1 MANII
6 TFRNFTQKCLWD
18 NEISGQ
24 LSDGKWENS
33 GVDEIFWT
41 AKSKVGTPGVSFK
54 TWKRANFN
62 FASSDLIDIVGDR
75 MLLVAKASKI
85 TTNEKIIGAAEYLE
99 GIKSQEEFDKINDY
113 REKYLKNFIK
123 TWDEAEKIINAN
135 YSKSNLIADLKDMSK
150 TVSLAGNTPTTSTGG
165 NIPTKD
171 MDRAKSIIDKAK
183 GDKAKEIQYTT
194 AMANSTS
201 DKSKL
206 QFRGDAMTK
215 LGKDYLSKIFYNKLY
230 ESKVNKESDLKVG
243 DKVKLDDYGK
253 VREYKL
259 IKKKYNGE
267 FNLQSPGVINFDA
280 SPEWII
286 KNMITESKSIKVSN
300 LIKLIESKTGKKI
313 VLKEFI
319 SRAELKDIERFID
332 KLFSVLNIDIVF
344 TNHFYE
350 RLNDLRNG
358 KDIDSVE
365 LINLFKKFF
374 KRYREKISL
383 LPLEQE
389 TIIKDIESNLNLPF
403 LLIYD
408 NKKKEIDFI
417 AKTIMRKDNFLG
429 SNKKFIV

>member
-41 AKSKVGTPGVSFK
+41 ARTMVGAPGVSFK

-183 GDKAKEIQYTT
+183 GNEDKEVQYTT
-194 AMANSTS
+194 AMANSTN

-215 LGKDYLSKIFYNKLY
+215 LGKEKLAKIFYDKL
-230 ESKVNKESDLKVG
+230 K
-243 DKVKLDDYGK
+243 
-253 VREYKL
+253 
-259 IKKKYNGE
+259 
-267 FNLQSPGVINFDA
+267 
-280 SPEWII
+280 
-286 KNMITESKSIKVSN
+286 ESKSIKLSE
-300 LIKLIESKTGKKI
+300 LIKLIESKTGKKVI
-313 VLKEFI
+313 FEDGKKLKVGDKVKLDDFGKIKTYTLKKQNSKGEFNLEAPGTI
-319 SRAELKDIERFID
+319 CFDVSEDWINK
-332 KLFSVLNIDIVF
+332 N
-344 TNHFYE
+344 
-350 RLNDLRNG
+350 RLD
-358 KDIDSVE
+358 
-365 LINLFKKFF
+365 
-374 KRYREKISL
+374 
-383 LPLEQE
+383 
-389 TIIKDIESNLNLPF
+389 
-403 LLIYD
+403 
-408 NKKKEIDFI
+408 
-417 AKTIMRKDNFLG
+417 
-429 SNKKFIV
+429 

>member
-1 MANII
+1 MSNII

-150 TVSLAGNTPTTSTGG
+150 TVSLAGNTPTTSTNG

-183 GDKAKEIQYTT
+183 GDKAKEIQYAT

-230 ESKVNKESDLKVG
+230 ES
-243 DKVKLDDYGK
+243 
-253 VREYKL
+253 R
-259 IKKKYNGE
+259 
-267 FNLQSPGVINFDA
+267 
-280 SPEWII
+280 
-286 KNMITESKSIKVSN
+286 TIKVSN

-313 VLKEFI
+313 ILENEQPLYKKYE
-319 SRAELKDIERFID
+319 EYTNPD
-332 KLFSVLNIDIVF
+332 KVVIFLN
-344 TNHFYE
+344 
-350 RLNDLRNG
+350 NG
-358 KDIDSVE
+358 KKLE
-365 LINLFKKFF
+365 LLKKRIKGGSQMYQAILKGLDDENYKAINN
-374 KRYREKISL
+374 
-383 LPLEQE
+383 
-389 TIIKDIESNLNLPF
+389 IIKAIA
-403 LLIYD
+403 
-408 NKKKEIDFI
+408 KKENV
-417 AKTIMRKDNFLG
+417 KLEE
-429 SNKKFIV
+429 